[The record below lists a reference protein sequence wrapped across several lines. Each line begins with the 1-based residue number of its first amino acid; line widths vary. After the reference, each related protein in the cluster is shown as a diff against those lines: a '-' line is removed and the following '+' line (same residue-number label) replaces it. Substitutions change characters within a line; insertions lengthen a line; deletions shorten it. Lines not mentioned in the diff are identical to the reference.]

1 VIARAGRVAGRGPR
15 QSIVLVII
23 LGVTGSGPVPE
34 RYLVGIQL
42 RGVHDDARGDRF
54 ARERDVEPMDARL
67 AAQYLPANAA

>member
-1 VIARAGRVAGRGPR
+1 
-15 QSIVLVII
+15 
-23 LGVTGSGPVPE
+23 VPE